1 MSKSM
6 FDLTQLY
13 PYILENSV
21 RNTELLRQLREETS
35 KDELARMQIAPEQGQ
50 LMALLAK
57 LIGAKRALEVGT
69 FTGYSSLSV
78 GLALPE
84 DGELICCD
92 VSEKWTNVAKRYW
105 QAANISQ
112 KIKLILAPAV
122 TTLNNL
128 LAEGKYN
135 YFDFIFIDADKENYD
150 QYYELGLKLLRPNGL
165 MLLDNMLWA
174 GRVIDAAYAD
184 DIDTQAIVAL
194 NKKLHTDERIDISLI
209 PVADGIS
216 VIRKR

>member
-6 FDLTQLY
+6 LDLTQLY
-13 PYILENSV
+13 PYILKNSV
-21 RNTELLRQLREETS
+21 RDTELLQQLREETS
-35 KDELARMQIAPEQGQ
+35 KDEMARMQIAPEQGQ

-57 LIGAKRALEVGT
+57 LIGTKRALEVGT

-92 VSEKWTNVAKRYW
+92 VNEKWTNVAKRYW

-112 KIKLILAPAV
+112 KITLIVAPAV

-174 GRVIDAAYAD
+174 GRVIDAAYAN